1 MIFKI
6 SENKIRD
13 IKKMYE
19 FGINTFYITTSSNDV
34 KTSIYSGLFK
44 IFDSSDNIIEINN
57 EQEINEQSIIE
68 DEVNNRRE
76 TAVVTVRTIETRN

>member
-1 MIFKI
+1 
-6 SENKIRD
+6 
-13 IKKMYE
+13 MYE